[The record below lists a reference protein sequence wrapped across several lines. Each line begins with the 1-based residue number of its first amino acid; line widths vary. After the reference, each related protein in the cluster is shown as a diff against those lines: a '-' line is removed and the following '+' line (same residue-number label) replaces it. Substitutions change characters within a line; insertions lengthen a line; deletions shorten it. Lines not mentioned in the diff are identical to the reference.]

1 MITELNFTNFKSWQ
15 SVKKMRLAP
24 ITGLFGTNSS
34 GKTSIL
40 QLLLMLKQTIES
52 TDRAQVLE
60 FGDEKSLTNLGSF
73 RDTVYG
79 HVKPGAMAFGL
90 QWDLAKSLDV
100 TSPEDGTRT
109 LFSTNQLS
117 LNCEVD
123 ENGSERLSV
132 SRLEYILPGHKFAL
146 IRKGQSGSKY
156 ELESE
161 VDPEHARGAGSDF
174 RFVRTQGRAWELPA
188 PVKFY
193 GFPDQV
199 YATYQNAGFLSELQL
214 AFENLFGR
222 IYYLGPLREFPQRH
236 YGWNGSEPA
245 DMGRRGERVVDAL
258 LAARER
264 GADISPGHKKK
275 HLTLEQRVASW
286 LKDLGL
292 IHSFSVQ
299 PVAKDSSIYQ
309 VRVQKT
315 PSSAK
320 VLITDVGFGVSQIL
334 PVLVLCYYA
343 PEGSIILLEQPE
355 IHLHPSVQSGLADV
369 LIDVVKN
376 RNVQIVVESH
386 SEHLLLRL
394 QRRVAEQIV
403 TPEETALYFCEVESE
418 GSKLIPLNVDFFGN
432 ITNWPAAFFG
442 DEFGE
447 MAAITKAAMQ
457 RKKGM
462 RA

>member
-1 MITELNFTNFKSWQ
+1 MITELSFTNFKSWQ

-73 RDTVYG
+73 RDIVYG
-79 HVKPGAMAFGL
+79 HVKPGAVTFGL
-90 QWDLAKSLDV
+90 QWDLAKHLDV
-100 TSPEDGTRT
+100 ASPENRTHT

-117 LNCEVD
+117 LNCEVG
-123 ENGSERLSV
+123 ENGSDRLAV
-132 SRLEYILPGHKFAL
+132 SRLEYGLPGHKFILA
-146 IRKGQSGSKY
+146 RKGSSGGKY

-161 VDPEHARGAGSDF
+161 VVPEAARGAGSDF
-174 RFVRTQGRAWELPA
+174 RFVRTTGRVWELPA

-199 YATYQNAGFLSELQL
+199 YAYYQNAGFLSELQL
-214 AFENLFGR
+214 AFENLFAR
-222 IYYLGPLREFPQRH
+222 VYYLGPLREFPQRH
-236 YGWNGSEPA
+236 YAWNGSEPA

-264 GADISPGHKKK
+264 GPYISPGHKMRK
-275 HLTLEQRVASW
+275 LSLEQRVASW
-286 LKDLGL
+286 LKNLGL
-292 IHSFSVQ
+292 IHSFSVE

-369 LIDVVKN
+369 FIDAAKN

-386 SEHLLLRL
+386 SEHLLRRL
-394 QRRVAEQIV
+394 QRRIAEETIV
-403 TPEETALYFCEVESE
+403 PEKTALYFCEADNE
-418 GSKLIPLNVDFFGN
+418 GSSLNPLNVDLFGN
-432 ITNWPAAFFG
+432 ITNWPDSFFG
-442 DEFGE
+442 DEFRE
-447 MAAITKAAMQ
+447 MAAITKAAMR

-462 RA
+462 QG